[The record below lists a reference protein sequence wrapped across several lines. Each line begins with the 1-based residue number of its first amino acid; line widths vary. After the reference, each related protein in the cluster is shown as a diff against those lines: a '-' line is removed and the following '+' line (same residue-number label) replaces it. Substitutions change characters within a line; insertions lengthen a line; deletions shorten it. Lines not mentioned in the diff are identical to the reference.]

1 MADYTTKPIA
11 QLDSTSTYTTV
22 SSSEDDSEN
31 DKNQLTAPVHHPT
44 ILTPQLRNKPRA
56 LTSPHLPHDAEGVP
70 QDIITINEQDRDLH
84 REINIS
90 DNTGRRAT
98 SKEIRINMQSP
109 TTITITHRDLN
120 NNDQASAK
128 TISPTQQQ
136 ATKPSIST
144 RRGCDGTLY
153 RLSPM
158 GRINNPMQQKS
169 PCHTHN
175 RNTAPTTTVPT
186 WELTQTQDPQGID
199 NFHQYPDGRLAITS
213 RGKPRCNYCKLP
225 NHERQRCPFRLKD
238 LQHNIDKKVTWETPT
253 STITSQ
259 RVIKEIEAQCP

>member
-1 MADYTTKPIA
+1 MADNTTKPNATANA
-11 QLDSTSTYTTV
+11 QLNSISTYITV

-31 DKNQLTAPVHHPT
+31 DGNQLTAPIHHPT
-44 ILTPQLRNKPRA
+44 ILTPQLSNEPRA
-56 LTSPHLPHDAEGVP
+56 PTSPRLLHDAEGVP
-70 QDIITINEQDRDLH
+70 QDIITIDKLDRDLHRDLH

-120 NNDQASAK
+120 NNDQASTK

-144 RRGCDGTLY
+144 RRGCDSTLY

-158 GRINNPMQQKS
+158 GRPNNPMQQKKPMPYPQPKHS
-169 PCHTHN
+169 AYYNCPNMGTYA
-175 RNTAPTTTVPT
+175 NTGP
-186 WELTQTQDPQGID
+186 
-199 NFHQYPDGRLAITS
+199 
-213 RGKPRCNYCKLP
+213 PR
-225 NHERQRCPFRLKD
+225 H
-238 LQHNIDKKVTWETPT
+238 
-253 STITSQ
+253 
-259 RVIKEIEAQCP
+259 